1 MLEVQ
6 SLWLAPWSAEGSLDG
21 VRPFRFQEHHDL
33 KPIRDL
39 VTEVSLGFARRK
51 RVVISSWIPWPA
63 WPVIEV
69 FETEDAS
76 LLFTTYC
83 RNWFRTWE
91 VVDAENHRVG
101 SLRPSP
107 GSSRG
112 TKKLPGIRI
121 EDSSIRSIAWMEIPG
136 AHSSGRI
143 LGPAGKELGILAYSD
158 QGTELRFDVSL
169 QGDPFAKMLILAA
182 CLSCKF

>member
-1 MLEVQ
+1 MLEAQ
-6 SLWLAPWSAEGSLDG
+6 SLWLAPWSREGNPDG
-21 VRPFRFQEHHDL
+21 LRWFGFQEHHDR

-39 VTEVSLGFARRK
+39 TTEVYLGFARRK

-83 RNWFRTWE
+83 RSWFRTWE
-91 VVDAENHRVG
+91 VVDAENHLVG
-101 SLRPSP
+101 CLRPGP
-107 GSSRG
+107 GSSHA

-121 EDSSIRSIAWMEIPG
+121 NDSSIQSIAWMERP
-136 AHSSGRI
+136 AAPSTGRI
-143 LGPAGKELGILAYSD
+143 LGPAGKELGFLAPSD
-158 QGTELRFDVSL
+158 QGTELRFAASL

-182 CLSCKF
+182 CLQF